1 MSSENPASHIEV
13 PRWALDILDFP
24 CEPIEV
30 LEPVAG
36 GNAGAVVPK
45 KSELAS
51 QINELKALSEMAVA
65 PELKA
70 DLRKRAA
77 DLHRLAKRG
86 PENYI
91 VPDLPE
97 FPPGIEPE

>member
-1 MSSENPASHIEV
+1 MRE
-13 PRWALDILDFP
+13 
-24 CEPIEV
+24 
-30 LEPVAG
+30 
-36 GNAGAVVPK
+36 AVVPK
-45 KSELAS
+45 KIELAN
-51 QINELKALSEMAVA
+51 QIDELKALSEMAVA

-97 FPPGIEPE
+97 FPPGTEPE